1 MQKAKQKQ
9 TKLIK
14 EPLKK
19 NKREEKKKQCA
30 MVAFNPRFLE
40 CSKCYL
46 PYKMST
52 TEKLHTLIHD
62 NRLLQWLERKKK
74 KILGFSLL
82 CIIFSPFPW
91 CVKKTNPTMEFY
103 YCAYCCLCLSECI
116 FSWLESQVLRA
127 GSKKKKNEGI
137 FCVI

>member
-1 MQKAKQKQ
+1 
-9 TKLIK
+9 
-14 EPLKK
+14 
-19 NKREEKKKQCA
+19 
-30 MVAFNPRFLE
+30 MVAFNPRFLQ
-40 CSKCYL
+40 CSKCYF

-52 TEKLHTLIHD
+52 TTKFYTLIHD

-74 KILGFSLL
+74 KDEDSR
-82 CIIFSPFPW
+82 IFFTLYYFFPLFPW

-127 GSKKKKNEGI
+127 GSKKKKYEGI